1 VRTTRG
7 GRVLRVALALTATTV
22 MIAQLGG
29 CGGKEVQGQ
38 AQPVGGGIDTKNV
51 GGKPVTDGP
60 SGPRQGAPDADLK
73 YENGD
78 GGEMDKLSINTLAD
92 VYDYWN
98 EALPKNFDGQKFEPL
113 KRLISYDSN
122 GKGITVCGQNTAGF
136 VNAFYCG
143 QDDSISWDRG
153 ELLPMLEDQFG
164 PMAVVT
170 VLAHEVGHAVQYR
183 LGEKS
188 GINPSTPTIVKEQQA
203 DCFTGNFF
211 AYIAEGRSKHFQLNT
226 GEGLNLVL
234 ATMFFI
240 RDPAGTSS
248 TTRGAHG
255 LAFDRVYAFQEGY
268 TKDPKRCAAMNV
280 DEINGR
286 IAEKKRSV
294 DDEKVQG
301 QADIT
306 KDDIFKAFKEGLE
319 EAFKDNEGK
328 RPEIKT
334 NGAKCNEGEATSPAA
349 YCPDENV
356 VALDMD
362 KLKKIA
368 TPPKRGAKPGESG
381 TGIGDFAAFAEITSR
396 YALGVQKALGGSLE
410 GEDVGLRTACLTG
423 AWAAH
428 VDKPGPRLRLAI
440 GDLDEAVAEL
450 LLEDSLIAAD
460 VKGKK
465 TPVGFARIE
474 AFRIGYFD
482 GAGKCQQVG

>member
-1 VRTTRG
+1 
-7 GRVLRVALALTATTV
+7 
-22 MIAQLGG
+22 
-29 CGGKEVQGQ
+29 
-38 AQPVGGGIDTKNV
+38 
-51 GGKPVTDGP
+51 
-60 SGPRQGAPDADLK
+60 
-73 YENGD
+73 
-78 GGEMDKLSINTLAD
+78 
-92 VYDYWN
+92 
-98 EALPKNFDGQKFEPL
+98 
-113 KRLISYDSN
+113 
-122 GKGITVCGQNTAGF
+122 
-136 VNAFYCG
+136 
-143 QDDSISWDRG
+143 
-153 ELLPMLEDQFG
+153 
-164 PMAVVT
+164 
-170 VLAHEVGHAVQYR
+170 
-183 LGEKS
+183 
-188 GINPSTPTIVKEQQA
+188 
-203 DCFTGNFF
+203 
-211 AYIAEGRSKHFQLNT
+211 
-226 GEGLNLVL
+226 
-234 ATMFFI
+234 MFFI